1 MPDYELE
8 RRIWRCNT
16 DHPTDTLTHTS
27 NGRTDGQT
35 AGIATH
41 AITIHVA
48 YTIHE
53 RITRVSVGRRR
64 NMGLAAERLPEVLA
78 FLGPTVDEILA
89 RWTVGQIVGTVAIL
103 ALFEIFGL
111 YAFLLFVTHHPRA
124 ETPAEKRYLT
134 ANAAGP
140 VKGDR
145 TLPDVLDA
153 AVEAE
158 VFISVV
164 VPAYNEELRIT
175 TMLDECVDFLRAEY
189 PHRATTKK
197 ANGHANGSAGGADN
211 EVTGWEILIV
221 DDGSSDRTTE
231 VVLEWMRGRVAA
243 GHLRE
248 GDLRICHLERNRGK
262 GGAVTHGM
270 RHMRGKYAV
279 FADADGA
286 TKFSDLGTLLSRLQA
301 IEHTLPSPT
310 TTTTSTTKERHGIA
324 VGSRAHMV
332 HSSAVVERSWYRNL
346 LMHGFH
352 AFLHA
357 IGVSRIKDTQ
367 CGFKLFTRDTARLV
381 FWECHC
387 EGWIFDI
394 EVLLVA
400 EAEGVSV
407 VEVPV
412 TWHEVEGTK
421 MSLVR
426 DSVRMA
432 WDLVVVRAAYLVG
445 VYGGERRRWRR
456 VKK

>member
-1 MPDYELE
+1 MVE
-8 RRIWRCNT
+8 I
-16 DHPTDTLTHTS
+16 S
-27 NGRTDGQT
+27 
-35 AGIATH
+35 AGE
-41 AITIHVA
+41 
-48 YTIHE
+48 Y
-53 RITRVSVGRRR
+53 
-64 NMGLAAERLPEVLA
+64 LPEALA
-78 FLGPTVDEILA
+78 FLAPAVDGLLA
-89 RWTVGQIVGTVAIL
+89 RVTVAELLWTLAAAVVLQLFVLYGIL
-103 ALFEIFGL
+103 
-111 YAFLLFVTHHPRA
+111 LLVTHHPRA
-124 ETPAEKRYLT
+124 ETPAERTYVT
-134 ANAAGP
+134 ATAGGRIDGAKP
-140 VKGDR
+140 
-145 TLPDVLDA
+145 LPDVLDP
-153 AVEAE
+153 AVEPE
-158 VFISVV
+158 VYMSVV

-175 TMLDECVDFLRAEY
+175 AMLDECVDFLRSEY
-189 PHRATTKK
+189 PNTVTPAEKLARRKDVNGNG
-197 ANGHANGSAGGADN
+197 NGHANGHVGTNGSVDGQGTG
-211 EVTGWEILIV
+211 EPTGWEILIV
-221 DDGSSDRTTE
+221 DDGSRDRTTE

-286 TKFSDLGTLLSRLQA
+286 TKFSDLGTLLSRLRS
-301 IEHTLPSPT
+301 IEQTRQPPSSSP
-310 TTTTSTTKERHGIA
+310 STVPESHGIA

-352 AFLHA
+352 GFLHA

-400 EAEGVSV
+400 EAESV
-407 VEVPV
+407 PVEEVAV

-432 WDLVVVRAAYLVG
+432 WDLIVVRAAYLVG
-445 VYGGERRRWRR
+445 LYGGERRRWRAGNL
-456 VKK
+456 KGL

>member
-1 MPDYELE
+1 MVEISAEAYL
-8 RRIWRCNT
+8 
-16 DHPTDTLTHTS
+16 PTS
-27 NGRTDGQT
+27 
-35 AGIATH
+35 
-41 AITIHVA
+41 
-48 YTIHE
+48 
-53 RITRVSVGRRR
+53 
-64 NMGLAAERLPEVLA
+64 LA
-78 FLGPTVDEILA
+78 FLAPAVDGVLSRVTLAELLWTLAAGVVLQVFILY
-89 RWTVGQIVGTVAIL
+89 GIL
-103 ALFEIFGL
+103 
-111 YAFLLFVTHHPRA
+111 LLVTHHPRA
-124 ETPAEKRYLT
+124 ETPAEKTYVT
-134 ANAAGP
+134 ATAGGRVDGAKP
-140 VKGDR
+140 
-145 TLPDVLDA
+145 LPNVLDP
-153 AVEAE
+153 AVAPE
-158 VFISVV
+158 VFMSVV

-175 TMLDECVDFLRAEY
+175 AMLDECVDFLRAEY
-189 PHRATTKK
+189 PNTRPTKK
-197 ANGHANGSAGGADN
+197 AAANGNGNGHANGHAGANGSADGTG
-211 EVTGWEILIV
+211 EPTGWEILIV
-221 DDGSSDRTTE
+221 DDGSKDRTTE

-286 TKFSDLGTLLSRLQA
+286 TKFSDLGSLLARLQS
-301 IEHTLPSPT
+301 IEHARPSPSP
-310 TTTTSTTKERHGIA
+310 STIKESHGIA

-400 EAEGVSV
+400 EAENVP
-407 VEVPV
+407 VEEVAV

-426 DSVRMA
+426 DSLRMA

-445 VYGGERRRWRR
+445 VYGGERRRWRAGKR
-456 VKK
+456 